1 MTVREILE
9 FAPRARMLIAGD
21 ICLDRWC
28 TYAPDLSEPSRE
40 TGLPRTAVV
49 ATQVTP
55 GAAGTVANN
64 LRALGAGLVS
74 VLGVIGDDGHGMEL
88 KRALAAGGI
97 DGSLLVETPGATFT
111 YTKLI
116 NQKTLIE
123 DLGRV
128 DFISLPP
135 PPEAED
141 ELLRRLET
149 SFGNYDAIMVADQME
164 TSLGGAVTARVR
176 DALIRAAR
184 EGAAR
189 LIWVDSRLR
198 LEKFTGLV
206 LKPNER
212 EAAEACARLGLK
224 EGDYA
229 GLRAAT
235 MSPLLVVTHG
245 GAGVTLVR
253 EDGLE
258 RVATKPHAN
267 PVDVTGAGDSFSAGM
282 VLALAAGAT
291 PAEAARFGHLV
302 GSITVMKP
310 GTGTASPQEVLAA
323 ERSMAEQ

>member
-1 MTVREILE
+1 MTAREVLE
-9 FAPRARMLIAGD
+9 FAPRARMLIVGD

-28 TYAPDLSEPSRE
+28 TYAPDLTEPSRE

-49 ATQVTP
+49 TTEVTP

-74 VLGVIGDDGHGMEL
+74 VLGVAGEDGHGMEL

-97 DGSLLVETPGATFT
+97 DGSLLVEAPGATFT

-116 NQKTLIE
+116 NQKTLLE
-123 DLGRV
+123 DLGRL

-135 PPEAED
+135 SAETED
-141 ELLRRLET
+141 ELIRRLEA
-149 SFGNYDAIMVADQME
+149 SLDCYDAILVADQME

-176 DALIRAAR
+176 DALISAGR
-184 EGAAR
+184 EGAAK
-189 LIWVDSRLR
+189 LVWVDSRMR
-198 LEKFTGLV
+198 LEKFIGLA

-212 EAAEACARLGLK
+212 EADEACARLGLQA
-224 EGDYA
+224 GDYV

-245 GAGVTLVR
+245 GAGVTLV
-253 EDGLE
+253 GQSGVQ
-258 RVATKPHAN
+258 RVETRPHAN

-282 VLALAAGAT
+282 VLALAAGAA

-310 GTGTASPQEVLAA
+310 GTGTASPAEVLAA
-323 ERSMAEQ
+323 ERAMAGA